1 MKYEEKLELM
11 RSEVRRLVKEYYGN
25 ELCWEEMAA
34 DVHLDP
40 RLDLLA
46 QVNVF
51 AQVTKETIGD
61 RIYCYETFI
70 DADTEEEEEIAVTSY
85 GVDMGDNHGN

>member
-1 MKYEEKLELM
+1 MEYGEKIELM
-11 RSEVRRLVKEYYGN
+11 RSEVHRLIKEYN
-25 ELCWEEMAA
+25 DSEICWHEMAE

-51 AQVTKETIGD
+51 AQVAYEVEKDTVERHEHEDINDDYHLET
-61 RIYCYETFI
+61 
-70 DADTEEEEEIAVTSY
+70 Y
-85 GVDMGDNHGN
+85 GVDMG

>member
-1 MKYEEKLELM
+1 MEYGEKLELM
-11 RSEVRRLVKEYYGN
+11 RSEVRRLVKEYN
-25 ELCWEEMAA
+25 DSELCWEEMAA

-46 QVNVF
+46 QVNMF
-51 AQVTKETIGD
+51 AEVYHQIYGD
-61 RIYCYETFI
+61 TVERHEHEDI
-70 DADTEEEEEIAVTSY
+70 DDDYYLGTY

>member
-1 MKYEEKLELM
+1 MEYGEKLELM
-11 RSEVRRLVKEYYGN
+11 RSEVRRLIKEYN
-25 ELCWEEMAA
+25 DSQLSWHEMAE

-51 AQVTKETIGD
+51 AQVSYKVNGDTIERHEHEDFEDDYWIET
-61 RIYCYETFI
+61 
-70 DADTEEEEEIAVTSY
+70 Y
-85 GVDMGDNHGN
+85 GVDMG